1 MVPAIVTITVAVFL
15 VVNFLVNW
23 VVELVRAR
31 RRMKARRLAL
41 ERSEIA
47 EAPPEAPSLKRVAV
61 EEPLA
66 SVLVW
71 STDPAVLTQ
80 FRRALALGGYRV
92 DTVTTLPEASLV
104 LGSEPFDLLVVGAS
118 GAVPRLDE
126 LVQVGRLHDPAPDV
140 IAVHGPSQA
149 LELPPETAADSTI
162 ALPCKDKTLLA
173 QVRTALE
180 QRAQRLEAERPRVRL
195 VTANRPQSS
204 AKHIINVPAGLF
216 IAPNHTWVSIQPNG
230 DVRIGLDDF
239 ALKLLASAVDDVEL
253 PLPNDQVGK
262 TVPLFSLYRGTQ
274 AIEIRSPIDGQVTAV
289 NDALHHD
296 PELLSTAPYTRG
308 WVCTLRAKNLTEEL
322 RELRLG
328 EDALHWYRDEVER
341 HLESR
346 NEIHRGHGAD
356 AHN

>member
-1 MVPAIVTITVAVFL
+1 MVPAIVAITVAVFL

-23 VVELVRAR
+23 VVELVRGR
-31 RRMKARRLAL
+31 RRVRARHRIL

-47 EAPPEAPSLKRVAV
+47 EAPAEAPSLKRVAV
-61 EEPLA
+61 DEPLA

-71 STDPAVLTQ
+71 STNPTLLTQ
-80 FRRALALGGYRV
+80 FRRALALAGYRV
-92 DTVTTLPEASLV
+92 DTVATLPEASLV

-126 LVQVGRLHDPAPDV
+126 LVQVGRLHDPAPDLIV
-140 IAVHGPSQA
+140 VHGPNQA
-149 LELPPETAADSTI
+149 LEIPGEVTASTTI
-162 ALPCKDKTLLA
+162 TFPCKDRSLVA
-173 QVRTALE
+173 QVKAALAERTA
-180 QRAQRLEAERPRVRL
+180 RLEAERPRVRL
-195 VTANRPQSS
+195 VAANRPQSS

-253 PLPNDQVGK
+253 PLRNDQVGK

-274 AIEIRSPIDGQVTAV
+274 TIEILSPIDGEVTAV
-289 NDALHHD
+289 NEALHRD
-296 PELLSTAPYTRG
+296 PDLLASAPYTQG
-308 WVCTLRAKNLTEEL
+308 WICTLKARNLSQEL

-328 EDALHWYRDEVER
+328 EDAMHWYMDEVDR
-341 HLESR
+341 HLRSR
-346 NEIHRGHGAD
+346 AGLAASAD
-356 AHN
+356 N